1 MRSSIVI
8 NTGVISF
15 STGAFLFL
23 ILSLVLLTGQQ
34 GLSRKNA
41 LKFASIASTVWLGMS
56 AYSVYDDVAFFSYL
70 IEPLRSFAWLLFLG
84 YVMLSA
90 VTDTKLATRCFHQ
103 VASVV
108 ASYTALLIMMVVY
121 RIFSG
126 PYATNFMGIDLLYAG
141 FLLMAIAGLVMVE
154 QIMRNAHVESRRAV
168 KYLCIGLGVIF
179 AYDFYLYANA
189 LLFQNLDATLW
200 EARGFVNAMAVPVL
214 AVAIAR
220 DPRLSLDIF
229 VSRRMVFH
237 TSALLGTGLY
247 LLAIGMGGY
256 YIRRYGGEWSNV
268 VQVIFLFGA
277 AFVLLV
283 LLFSGRV
290 RATLR
295 VLLNK
300 HFFHYKYDYRDEWL
314 RFIHTLSSGQ
324 PDERLRERAIYS
336 LAEIID
342 SPGGVLWMRQMMDQ
356 YAPVASWQMEVSEKA
371 VIRKDHPLIRFM
383 ATREWLIDLDEY
395 ERDPELY
402 NNIAIPEW
410 LEQMPNAWL
419 VVPLIVHVHLIGFI
433 VLARSPAQLDFNWED
448 SDLIKTAG
456 RQAAVHLAQLEASR
470 ALAEA
475 RQFEVCNRLSA
486 YVMHDLKN
494 LIAQLSLVVTNAGKH
509 KNNPLFMEDAINTV
523 NNSVQKM
530 NRLLAH
536 LRSDSMQVQEAENI
550 ELADVLGEV
559 VKTMSSGKPVPSLDL
574 QAVGIRLKADRDRF
588 ASIIG
593 HLIRN
598 AQDAT
603 PADGR
608 IIVRLFRRSDS
619 AIIEVQ
625 DTGAGMDKE
634 FIRDRLFRPFDS
646 TKGKSGMGIG
656 VYESRDYIHKLG
668 GDIEVISRVGEGTT
682 FRVRLPISDANEN
695 AVKLNS
701 QSHEHYPNGN
711 KLKEIAGH

>member
-1 MRSSIVI
+1 
-8 NTGVISF
+8 
-15 STGAFLFL
+15 
-23 ILSLVLLTGQQ
+23 
-34 GLSRKNA
+34 
-41 LKFASIASTVWLGMS
+41 
-56 AYSVYDDVAFFSYL
+56 
-70 IEPLRSFAWLLFLG
+70 
-84 YVMLSA
+84 
-90 VTDTKLATRCFHQ
+90 
-103 VASVV
+103 
-108 ASYTALLIMMVVY
+108 
-121 RIFSG
+121 
-126 PYATNFMGIDLLYAG
+126 
-141 FLLMAIAGLVMVE
+141 
-154 QIMRNAHVESRRAV
+154 
-168 KYLCIGLGVIF
+168 
-179 AYDFYLYANA
+179 
-189 LLFQNLDATLW
+189 
-200 EARGFVNAMAVPVL
+200 
-214 AVAIAR
+214 
-220 DPRLSLDIF
+220 
-229 VSRRMVFH
+229 
-237 TSALLGTGLY
+237 
-247 LLAIGMGGY
+247 
-256 YIRRYGGEWSNV
+256 
-268 VQVIFLFGA
+268 
-277 AFVLLV
+277 
-283 LLFSGRV
+283 
-290 RATLR
+290 
-295 VLLNK
+295 
-300 HFFHYKYDYRDEWL
+300 
-314 RFIHTLSSGQ
+314 
-324 PDERLRERAIYS
+324 
-336 LAEIID
+336 
-342 SPGGVLWMRQMMDQ
+342 
-356 YAPVASWQMEVSEKA
+356 
-371 VIRKDHPLIRFM
+371 
-383 ATREWLIDLDEY
+383 
-395 ERDPELY
+395 
-402 NNIAIPEW
+402 
-410 LEQMPNAWL
+410 
-419 VVPLIVHVHLIGFI
+419 
-433 VLARSPAQLDFNWED
+433 
-448 SDLIKTAG
+448 
-456 RQAAVHLAQLEASR
+456 
-470 ALAEA
+470 
-475 RQFEVCNRLSA
+475 
-486 YVMHDLKN
+486 
-494 LIAQLSLVVTNAGKH
+494 VTNAEKH